1 MLVGVPVYCVLLAV
15 CYFAGKVSVPLY
27 LVCLIVLNL
36 FTGALQI
43 NVINLCFEVCDKLE
57 YQNGVRADATV
68 FAVVSFLMKLAAGL
82 AATIA
87 GWGLQ
92 LVGFQGMGPVMI
104 EVTPAMAS
112 GVAVLRFALP
122 GVLAVISFIA
132 VLFYPIKKDEI
143 ISIRAELAK
152 RHSKEAE

>member
-1 MLVGVPVYCVLLAV
+1 M
-15 CYFAGKVSVPLY
+15 
-27 LVCLIVLNL
+27 
-36 FTGALQI
+36 LQI

-57 YQNGVRADATV
+57 WKNGVRADATV

-87 GWGLQ
+87 GWGLK

-104 EVTPAMAS
+104 DVTPAMAS

-122 GVLAVISFIA
+122 GCLALVSFIA
-132 VLFYPIKKDEI
+132 VLFYPIKKDELAQ
-143 ISIRAELAK
+143 IRAELAE
-152 RHSKEAE
+152 RHQKQRAE